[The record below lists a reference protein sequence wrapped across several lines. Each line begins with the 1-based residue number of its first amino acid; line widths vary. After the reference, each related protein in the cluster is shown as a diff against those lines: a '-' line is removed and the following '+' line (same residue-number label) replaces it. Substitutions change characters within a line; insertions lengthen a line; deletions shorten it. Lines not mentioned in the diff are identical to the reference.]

1 MGSRLFPITIPNNLV
16 LFMSLGKTSAAATD
30 ESRRFAE
37 LVRRID
43 PHATLKAY
51 RSLPGGYSADVTVL
65 EVETSGGLRKLIHRL
80 HGEVDLQQNPNVA
93 ADEFRVLQLTHAE
106 GLATPAPVYLD
117 ATDPLFPTPSL
128 VVEYMEGRTDLKPD
142 DREDYVM
149 QMARELARIHQMNT
163 AGRDLS
169 FLLKLSASCAE
180 AAERQRNPSELN
192 ARERELLDLLAPCWP
207 LPRNNTPVVLHG
219 DYWPGNTLWQ
229 DGRLTA
235 VIDWEDT
242 RWGDPLFDLSNARF
256 EILMLYGSQIMDAF
270 THHYQSLNPV
280 DSGCLPWWDLYT
292 AYRVVNKL
300 GFLATEERDEFLI
313 RADHRWFVEQA
324 GRRLG
329 SCRKT
334 D

>member
-1 MGSRLFPITIPNNLV
+1 MSREN
-16 LFMSLGKTSAAATD
+16 TSTAATD
-30 ESRRFAE
+30 ESRRFAK

-43 PHATLKAY
+43 PHATLEGY

-65 EVETSGGLRKLIHRL
+65 DVVTPGGPRKLLHRL

-93 ADEFRVLQLTHAE
+93 ADEFHVLQLAHAA

-128 VVEYMEGRTDLKPD
+128 VVEYMEGRTDLKPE

-149 QMARELARIHQMNT
+149 QMAAALSRIHQMNT
-163 AGRDLS
+163 AGQELS
-169 FLLKLSASCAE
+169 FLLRLADSCAE
-180 AAERQRNPSELN
+180 AAERQRQTSGVN
-192 ARERELLDLLAPCWP
+192 AGERQLLDLLAPRWP
-207 LPRNNTPVVLHG
+207 LPRKNTPVVLHG
-219 DYWPGNTLWQ
+219 DYWPGNTLWK

-242 RWGDPLFDLSNARF
+242 RLGDPLFDVSNARF
-256 EILMLYGSQIMDAF
+256 EILMLYGPVIMDRF
-270 THHYQSLNPV
+270 TRHYESLNPV
-280 DSGCLPWWDLYT
+280 DFGCLPWWDLYT

-300 GFLATEERDEFLI
+300 AFLATEERDESLI
-313 RADHRWFVEQA
+313 RADHQWFVEQA
-324 GRRLG
+324 RSRLG
-329 SCRKT
+329 SCRSA